1 MEALGR
7 ILCVCNDINKS
18 QKVVDKAAKIA
29 KEHDTTL
36 TFLFVVEKSLF
47 ELPAYGTDETNP
59 QSIKHMLEA
68 QLEATGL
75 EDTVVFVY
83 ENDTIGR
90 VMLELEREQCGL
102 VITPYEEERT
112 KALVLA
118 LKTPILVLKEAKE
131 TYENILVALDNTR
144 VEEYCLP
151 LVQNLF
157 KSSKFH
163 LLQDAQYFF
172 YPLTDPFLSSGMIP
186 YDTIQ
191 EMVEEEEIVASQK
204 SHFEYFCNTHN
215 LEGTFKLGT
224 QNIDDD
230 LLDMAKQHAS
240 DLLVILPTDETL
252 LDMAIKNILSAS
264 HLDILICKQK

>member
-1 MEALGR
+1 MESLGR

-18 QKVVDKAAKIA
+18 QRVVKKAAQIA
-29 KEHDTTL
+29 KEHNTTF
-36 TFLFVVEKSLF
+36 TFLFVIEKSLF
-47 ELPAYGTDETNP
+47 ELPAYGTDEANP
-59 QSIKHMLEA
+59 KSIKHMLET
-68 QLEATGL
+68 QIEATDL

-102 VITPYEEERT
+102 VITPYEEEIT

-157 KSSKFH
+157 KSGKFH

-204 SHFEYFCNTHN
+204 SHFEHFCNTHN

-230 LLDMAKQHAS
+230 LLDMAKQYTS